1 MEKLEKT
8 ETKDINAAE
17 NVQAGFYDFFEKNR
31 RRLFISGIVV
41 LVLLVGL
48 IVTLLVQDMMQKDAT
63 AKLDVLAERY
73 DEVINVLT
81 EDGPDGVDAL
91 LDDLAALGKSA
102 SGYPA
107 ARAWFMA
114 ANIYHERKDWEK
126 AREAWGAAATKG
138 AATHLAPVSLF
149 NAAVAAEE
157 AGDPD
162 AALEHYKRA
171 LTFADFPDAA
181 RAQFAVGRL
190 EEKKGN
196 AEAAVIAY
204 NAVIDKWPQHTD
216 WTNLAHSRILALE
229 LEENGK

>member
-1 MEKLEKT
+1 MEKA
-8 ETKDINAAE
+8 ETSEIHAADDA
-17 NVQAGFYDFFEKNR
+17 QDAGIYGFLVKNR
-31 RRLFISGIVV
+31 RLLFISGIVV
-41 LVLLVGL
+41 LVLLAGL
-48 IVTLLVQDMMQKDAT
+48 IAALIARDAMQKDAT

-73 DEVINVLT
+73 DEAFNVMT
-81 EDGPDGVDAL
+81 ADGPYDAESL

-114 ANIYHERKDWEK
+114 ANIYHERRDWDK
-126 AREAWGAAATKG
+126 AREAWEASAAKG

-162 AALEHYKRA
+162 AALEHYRRSLA
-171 LTFADFPDAA
+171 FADFPEAA
-181 RAQFAVGRL
+181 RAQFAAGRI

-196 AEAAVIAY
+196 TEAAVAAY
-204 NAVIDKWPQHTD
+204 NAVIDKWPQDTD

-229 LEENGK
+229 LAESEK